1 MEITKERVEERIADL
16 ERQKEQAVANI
27 NAVEGA
33 LQDCRFWL
41 EQLAAAEGSEA
52 E

>member
-1 MEITKERVEERIADL
+1 MEITKERLEERIADL
-16 ERQKEQAVANI
+16 EHQKEQAIANI

-41 EQLAAAEGSEA
+41 EQLVAAEGSETK
-52 E
+52 